1 MGMRRILVVDDDE
14 IVLESCRRILEPEGF
29 ELSLILNVSKA
40 IEIMERETFD
50 LLLVDVK
57 MPQRDGISFIQEV
70 KDRWPKIPFIVMS
83 GYPVRETIADGTR
96 LGAAGFIAKPFT
108 PDELLRSVRK
118 TLTGNEEHAHEGDQG
133 SGHR

>member
-1 MGMRRILVVDDDE
+1 MEIMKILVVDDDE

-29 ELSLILNVSKA
+29 TLSLIPTVNKA
-40 IEIMERETFD
+40 IEIMKREAFD

-57 MPQRDGISFIQEV
+57 MPERDGISFIEEV
-70 KDRWPKIPFIVMS
+70 KNRWPKVPFVVMS
-83 GYPVRETIADGTR
+83 GYPVRETIADGMR